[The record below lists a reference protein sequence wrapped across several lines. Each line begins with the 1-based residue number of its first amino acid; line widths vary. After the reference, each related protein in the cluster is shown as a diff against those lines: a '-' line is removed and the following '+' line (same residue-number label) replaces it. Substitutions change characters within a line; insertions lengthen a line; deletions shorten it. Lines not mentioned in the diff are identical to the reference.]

1 MLTHYKTFQVVW
13 DANQSAWLTMVCS
26 AVYNGALRHRI
37 RPFHSGESDPTY
49 GYRSPPR
56 NFRAQP
62 CDRTTSHSGA
72 CWCTHRRTR

>member
-37 RPFHSGESDPTY
+37 RPFHSGESSPTY
-49 GYRSPPR
+49 GYRSPP
-56 NFRAQP
+56 A
-62 CDRTTSHSGA
+62 TSGLSPATHHFSF
-72 CWCTHRRTR
+72 WRIVWRTHRHTR